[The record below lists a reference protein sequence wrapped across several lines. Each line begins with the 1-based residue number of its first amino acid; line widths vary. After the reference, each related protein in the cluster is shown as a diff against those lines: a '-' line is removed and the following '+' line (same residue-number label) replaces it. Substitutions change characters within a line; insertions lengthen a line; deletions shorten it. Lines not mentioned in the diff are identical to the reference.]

1 MDLNTLIELDKQLLL
16 AVNGSDSLFFDG
28 LVKTLTTAATW
39 IPLYVSLFYMVLKNN
54 DSVQKIVLIVGCALL
69 CVLIAG
75 TLDDAVVKPLVA
87 RWRPTQDPQM
97 GLLVDVV
104 NDYRGGNYGFFSS
117 HASNTFSIA
126 IFFTLLVR
134 SRSLS
139 PFLILWSLTNC
150 WTRLYLG
157 VHYPGDVLVR
167 LLWGGIVGT
176 AVWFLYYRICLRM
189 NVKQLY
195 VSSQYTSTGYQK
207 VDVDVV
213 ISVLLFTFVYAI
225 LRACFFLYI

>member
-1 MDLNTLIELDKQLLL
+1 MDLNALIELDKQLLL

-104 NDYRGGNYGFFSS
+104 NNYRGGNYGFFSS

-139 PFLILWSLTNC
+139 TFLILWSLTNC

-157 VHYPGDVLVR
+157 VHYPGDVLVG

-176 AVWFLYYRICLRM
+176 AVWFLYYRICLKM

-225 LRACFFLYI
+225 LRACFFLYV

>member
-1 MDLNTLIELDKQLLL
+1 MWDSLISFDKQLLL
-16 AVNGSDSLFFDG
+16 AVNGSESLFLDG

-104 NDYRGGNYGFFSS
+104 NNYRGGNYGFFSS

-139 PFLILWSLTNC
+139 TFLILWSLTNC

-157 VHYPGDVLVR
+157 VHYPGDVLVG

-225 LRACFFLYI
+225 LRACFFLYV

>member
-1 MDLNTLIELDKQLLL
+1 MDINTLIELDKQLLL

-104 NDYRGGNYGFFSS
+104 NNYRGGNYGFFSS

-139 PFLILWSLTNC
+139 TFLILWSLTNC

-157 VHYPGDVLVR
+157 VHYPGDVLVG

-225 LRACFFLYI
+225 LRACFFLYV

>member
-39 IPLYVSLFYMVLKNN
+39 IPPYVSLFYMVLKNN

-104 NDYRGGNYGFFSS
+104 NNYRGGNYGFFSS

-139 PFLILWSLTNC
+139 TFLILWSLTNC

-157 VHYPGDVLVR
+157 VHYPGDVLVG

-225 LRACFFLYI
+225 LRACFFLYV

>member
-104 NDYRGGNYGFFSS
+104 NNYRGGNYGFFSS

-139 PFLILWSLTNC
+139 TFLILWSLTNC

-157 VHYPGDVLVR
+157 VHYPGDVLVG

-225 LRACFFLYI
+225 LRACFFLYV

>member
-104 NDYRGGNYGFFSS
+104 NNYRGGNYGFFSS

-139 PFLILWSLTNC
+139 TFLILWSLTNC

-157 VHYPGDVLVR
+157 VHYPGDVLVG

>member
-1 MDLNTLIELDKQLLL
+1 MDLNALIELDKQLLL

-54 DSVQKIVLIVGCALL
+54 DTVQKIVLIVGCALL

-104 NDYRGGNYGFFSS
+104 NNYRGGNYGFFSS
-117 HASNTFSIA
+117 HASNTFSVA

-139 PFLILWSLTNC
+139 TFLILWSLTNC

-157 VHYPGDVLVR
+157 VHYPGDVLVG

-225 LRACFFLYI
+225 LRACFFLYV

>member
-1 MDLNTLIELDKQLLL
+1 
-16 AVNGSDSLFFDG
+16 
-28 LVKTLTTAATW
+28 
-39 IPLYVSLFYMVLKNN
+39 
-54 DSVQKIVLIVGCALL
+54 
-69 CVLIAG
+69 
-75 TLDDAVVKPLVA
+75 
-87 RWRPTQDPQM
+87 M

-104 NDYRGGNYGFFSS
+104 NNYRGGNYGFFSS

-139 PFLILWSLTNC
+139 TFLILWSLTNC

-157 VHYPGDVLVR
+157 VHYPGDVLVG

-225 LRACFFLYI
+225 LRACFFLYV

>member
-54 DSVQKIVLIVGCALL
+54 DSVQKIVLIVGCALF

-104 NDYRGGNYGFFSS
+104 NNYRGGNYGFFSS

-139 PFLILWSLTNC
+139 TFLILWSLTNC

-157 VHYPGDVLVR
+157 VHYPGDVLVG

-225 LRACFFLYI
+225 LRACFFLYV

>member
-54 DSVQKIVLIVGCALL
+54 DSVQKIVLIVGSALL

-104 NDYRGGNYGFFSS
+104 NNYRGGNYGFFSS

-139 PFLILWSLTNC
+139 TFLILWSLTNC

-157 VHYPGDVLVR
+157 VHYPGDVLVG

-225 LRACFFLYI
+225 LRACFFLYV

>member
-28 LVKTLTTAATW
+28 LVKTLTAATW

-104 NDYRGGNYGFFSS
+104 NNYRGGNYGFFSS

-139 PFLILWSLTNC
+139 SFLILWSLTNC

-157 VHYPGDVLVR
+157 VHYPGDVLVG

-225 LRACFFLYI
+225 LRACFFLYV

>member
-1 MDLNTLIELDKQLLL
+1 MDLNALIELDKQLLL

-54 DSVQKIVLIVGCALL
+54 DTVQKIVLIVGCALL

-104 NDYRGGNYGFFSS
+104 NNYRGGNYGFFSS

-139 PFLILWSLTNC
+139 TFLILWSLANC

-157 VHYPGDVLVR
+157 VHYPGDVLVG

-176 AVWFLYYRICLRM
+176 AVWFLYYRICLKM

-225 LRACFFLYI
+225 LRACFFLYV

>member
-104 NDYRGGNYGFFSS
+104 NNYRGGNYGFFSS

-139 PFLILWSLTNC
+139 TFLILWSLTNC

-157 VHYPGDVLVR
+157 VHYPGDVLVG
-167 LLWGGIVGT
+167 LLWGGVVGT

-225 LRACFFLYI
+225 LRACFFLYV

>member
-1 MDLNTLIELDKQLLL
+1 MFETLIDFDRELLL
-16 AVNGSDSLFFDG
+16 AVNGSDSLFLDRLVRLLTNG
-28 LVKTLTTAATW
+28 LTW
-39 IPLYVSLFYMVLKNN
+39 IPLYLSLFYMVLKNN

-104 NDYRGGNYGFFSS
+104 NNYRGGNYGFFSS

-139 PFLILWSLTNC
+139 TFLILWSLTNC

-157 VHYPGDVLVR
+157 VHYPGDVLVG

-225 LRACFFLYI
+225 LRACFFLYV